1 MNNILKKRKLILQLY
16 NKGREDSLEVIEAIA
31 PVLSNTYSH
40 FEIITSEKHL
50 EWLKVGDIFEKIC
63 LLNSPNN
70 DITFKNFRVSK
81 IYTTA
86 DSKFK
91 MIKFIN
97 TAIDN

>member
-1 MNNILKKRKLILQLY
+1 MESKKLILQFH
-16 NKGREDSLEVIEAIA
+16 NRGREDSLEVIA
-31 PVLSNTYSH
+31 PVLSNTYNH

-63 LLNSPNN
+63 LFNLPNI
-70 DITFKNFRVSK
+70 DITLKNFRVSD
-81 IYTTA
+81 ISAT
-86 DSKFK
+86 DESNFR

>member
-1 MNNILKKRKLILQLY
+1 MKSRKLILQFY
-16 NKGREDSLEVIEAIA
+16 NKGREDSLEVIA
-31 PVLSNTYSH
+31 PALSNTYNH

-63 LLNSPNN
+63 LFNLPNI
-70 DITFKNFRVSK
+70 DITLKNFRVSD
-81 IYTTA
+81 ISAT
-86 DSKFK
+86 DENNFR

>member
-1 MNNILKKRKLILQLY
+1 MKSRKLILQFY
-16 NKGREDSLEVIEAIA
+16 NKGREDSLEVIA
-31 PVLSNTYSH
+31 PVLSNTYNH

-63 LLNSPNN
+63 LFNLPNI
-70 DITFKNFRVSK
+70 DITLKNFRISD
-81 IYTTA
+81 ISAT
-86 DSKFK
+86 DGSDFR

>member
-1 MNNILKKRKLILQLY
+1 MKNILKSRKPILQFY
-16 NKGREDSLEVIEAIA
+16 NKGREDSLKVIA
-31 PVLSNTYSH
+31 PVLSNTYNH

-63 LLNSPNN
+63 LLNLPNVS
-70 DITFKNFRVSK
+70 ITFKNFRISD
-81 IYTTA
+81 ISTTD
-86 DSKFK
+86 DSNFR